1 MNDMDHTHLGDHTG
15 VNTSIRPMTNAE
27 REASK
32 ERERQ
37 NHGIQEKRQEKVS
50 LNTLFVQTNK

>member
-1 MNDMDHTHLGDHTG
+1 
-15 VNTSIRPMTNAE
+15 MTNAE